1 MKCSNTICG
10 KELTD
15 DAKFC
20 DRCGT
25 SCQANIN
32 CRTCGEL
39 NVASAAFCKKCG
51 KSQAEPEGVSGAM
64 AELPNTG
71 EFVYLADD
79 KKMQMEAKKKNHVNA
94 GMVAFT
100 VTHGKV
106 RNINALNKNK
116 SGESDFFGA
125 VSSVVSGIWGVLK
138 NAFSDGTPE
147 EAAAGKLGKNSQVY
161 VMLNLKGLPLLSH
174 VRQIPMPGLPDAN
187 LRFEFWVDTDNEK
200 SFELFMQ
207 RCVGTR
213 ASLSCHELRQHAIN
227 SVEMILP
234 SLSLSALQSDPAS
247 AAGIAFQLEQMTGIS
262 ASCIFKPGKLG
273 ERIQIDISRTYKY
286 CPNKNS
292 KGEDCKHVMTK
303 PAKFCGKC
311 GGDCTGIDWKGDANF
326 LQASGGEQLTLRLSM
341 LANQTAGEASVDID
355 NAKVVEEVIKYLGSE
370 LRRYDVASLMRSSML
385 TQLSNYLND
394 KLLLDWRGYVT
405 EFCVV
410 DLRTTE
416 QDWFFNT
423 EALLAEQLRLVAED
437 KKNLAIKESELDL
450 KESAFQLTMR
460 GIGQQDSEE
469 LTRRRME
476 LEKKTKAAD
485 LELAEH
491 ELRVKTALSKDG
503 ITDEAAKQKLAREK
517 DEMLRNRDFL
527 REETKGEREDEV
539 SQINHEITLE
549 KTAAQ
554 HDIDLGDKAG
564 EAKSR
569 AVRRDITDES
579 FVKDEEIRL
588 DAKKKEQLGNID
600 QDWADRD
607 KNRRVEEAEQIGNIK
622 EDLEDRQGKRQ
633 IDKLRAMAELDAS
646 MTAQEQ
652 AHELNKTKEENAL
665 ARDKIDAMK
674 NMSAAEMLAMQAVDL
689 AAKGASADMVK
700 GITDASSGV
709 KVAEAKEAAAKEM
722 LAMQEKMFERMLA
735 QQNQSSEREAQ
746 AHQLAVNVA
755 QSTNEKSMESMM
767 QVAKV
772 SAAESNQGYKEAAKI
787 SQSVNEKSMDSMAK
801 VATAAA
807 AHTTDGFK
815 QAAEISRSVNEKS
828 MESMATVYS
837 TAISSAYLCQS
848 CKKEVPEASNFCTGC
863 GTPKAKD

>member
-1 MKCSNTICG
+1 MKCTNNSCG
-10 KELTD
+10 KELPD

-20 DRCGT
+20 DKCGT
-25 SCQANIN
+25 SAQANIN
-32 CRTCGEL
+32 CRSCGEL
-39 NVASAAFCKKCG
+39 NLASAAFCKKCG
-51 KSQAEPEGVSGAM
+51 KSQAEPVGDAGVM

-79 KKMQMEAKKKNHVNA
+79 KKMQMEAKKKTHVNA
-94 GMVAFT
+94 GVVAFT

-106 RNINALNKNK
+106 RNISALNKNK

-125 VSSVVSGIWGVLK
+125 VAKVVTGFLGVLK
-138 NAFSDGTPE
+138 SAFSDGTAE
-147 EAAAGKLGKNSQVY
+147 EAAAGKLSKSSQVY
-161 VMLNLKGLPLLSH
+161 VMLNLKGSPLLSH
-174 VRQIPMPGLPDAN
+174 VRQIPIPGLPDAN
-187 LRFEFWVDTDNEK
+187 LRFEFWVDTENEK

-213 ASLSCHELRQHAIN
+213 AALSCHELKEIAIN
-227 SVEMILP
+227 AVESILP
-234 SLSLSALQSDPAS
+234 ALALPSLQSDPAS
-247 AAGIAFQLEQMTGIS
+247 AAGIALQLEQMTGIS
-262 ASCIFKPGKLG
+262 ASCIFRPGKLG
-273 ERIQIDISRTYKY
+273 NRHQLDISRTLKY

-292 KGEDCKHVMTK
+292 KGEDCKALITK
-303 PAKFCGKC
+303 PTKYCGKC
-311 GGDCTGIDWKGDANF
+311 GGDCTGIDWKADASF

-341 LANQTAGEASVDID
+341 LANQTAGEVGVNID
-355 NAKVVEEVIKYLGSE
+355 NAKVVEEVIKYLGPE
-370 LRRYDVASLMRSSML
+370 LRRYDVPSLMRSSML
-385 TQLSNYLND
+385 IQLSNYLND
-394 KLLLDWRGYVT
+394 KLLRDWRGYVT

-437 KKNLAIKESELDL
+437 KKNLAIEESELDL
-450 KESAFQLTMR
+450 KESAFQVMMR
-460 GIGQQDSEE
+460 RIGQQDSEE
-469 LTRRRME
+469 LTRRRLE
-476 LEKKTKAAD
+476 LEKKAKAAE

-491 ELRVKTALSKDG
+491 ELQVKTALSKDG

-517 DEMLRNRDFL
+517 EEMLRNRDFL

-539 SQINHEITLE
+539 SQISHEITLE

-554 HDIDLGDKAG
+554 HDIDLGDMAG

-569 AVRRDITDES
+569 ASRRDTSDKS
-579 FVKDEEIRL
+579 FVEDEAIRL
-588 DAKKKEQLGNID
+588 AAKREEQL
-600 QDWADRD
+600 
-607 KNRRVEEAEQIGNIK
+607 GNIK

-633 IDKLRAMAELDAS
+633 IDKLRAMAEMEAAIS
-646 MTAQEQ
+646 AQDN

-674 NMSAAEMLAMQAVDL
+674 NMSAAEMLALQAVDL

-709 KVAEAKEAAAKEM
+709 KVAEAKEAAAKEL

-735 QQNQSSEREAQ
+735 QQNQSSDREAA
-746 AHQLAVNVA
+746 AHKLAVNVA
-755 QSTNEKSMESMM
+755 VEANVKSMDSMM

-772 SAAESNQGYKEAAKI
+772 SAGESSKSYKDAAEMSR
-787 SQSVNEKSMDSMAK
+787 SVNEKSMDSMAK

-807 AHTTDGFK
+807 AHSTDGFN

-828 MESMATVYS
+828 MESMAKVYS
-837 TAISSAYLCQS
+837 TAISGAYVCQG
-848 CKKEVPEASNFCTGC
+848 CKKEVPETSNFCTGC
-863 GTPKAKD
+863 GAPKVKD